1 MAAIF
6 IFVSVTAGQEG
17 FEGVTG
23 TWDLMQHDL
32 KCCGSGNYTEWRKM
46 GHGVPDSCCK
56 VGVLDSCKVGVP
68 DFCCKV
74 GIGCSRLLLQ
84 GRNTVFQ
91 TLAAR

>member
-1 MAAIF
+1 M
-6 IFVSVTAGQEG
+6 
-17 FEGVTG
+17 TG